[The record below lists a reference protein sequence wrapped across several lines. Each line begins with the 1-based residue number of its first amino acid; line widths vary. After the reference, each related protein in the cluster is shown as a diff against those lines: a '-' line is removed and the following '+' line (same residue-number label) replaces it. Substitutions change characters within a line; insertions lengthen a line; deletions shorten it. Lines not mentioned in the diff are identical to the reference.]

1 MFSFRVIWTLVFQ
14 VRKAEECF
22 KNCLV
27 GHTSRSME
35 DNGANND
42 LKCLE
47 LAQKVSEKNFR
58 MLPRNFSCD
67 ILVKKVDAFFHYLKN
82 LPEFKVKGD

>member
-1 MFSFRVIWTLVFQ
+1 MLW
-14 VRKAEECF
+14 VRKAEESF
-22 KNCLV
+22 KHCLM
-27 GHTSRSME
+27 GHISRNME
-35 DNGANND
+35 DNGVDND

-47 LAQKVSEKNFR
+47 LAQEVSQKNFR

-67 ILVKKVDAFFHYLKN
+67 ILVKKVDDFFHYLKS